1 MVTTSV
7 ERRENPRFSC
17 DVEAE
22 VRLEDG
28 RRLPARTQDISFSG
42 ICVVAGEKV
51 PPKTRAIFALR
62 LVMDWAET
70 EPLELPGVVVWC
82 TRTRDGHQVGAR
94 FDPQAMGDDAWQR
107 LDVFLRFLM
116 GDLSMPPADE
126 IDPD

>member
-1 MVTTSV
+1 VVTTSV

-42 ICVVAGEKV
+42 ICVVTGEKV
-51 PPKTRAIFALR
+51 PQKTRATFALR